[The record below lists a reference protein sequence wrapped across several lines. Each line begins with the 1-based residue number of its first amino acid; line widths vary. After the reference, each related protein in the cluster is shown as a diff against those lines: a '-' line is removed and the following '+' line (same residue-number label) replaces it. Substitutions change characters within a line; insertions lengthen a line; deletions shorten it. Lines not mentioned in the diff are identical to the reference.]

1 MEVGVLPRN
10 FLGGLSRS
18 PAAGSTT
25 QRSSTNLGEK
35 VAQSGGEERPSPQ
48 VSLLRGKGFRAPGR
62 PPQKPLSITVQLPTP
77 QVFPF
82 PGTTVK
88 TDGGVLG
95 KAQRHT
101 QPTPNPRPLPDGG
114 S

>member
-48 VSLLRGKGFRAPGR
+48 VSL
-62 PPQKPLSITVQLPTP
+62 
-77 QVFPF
+77 PF
-82 PGTTVK
+82 FFFF
-88 TDGGVLG
+88 
-95 KAQRHT
+95 
-101 QPTPNPRPLPDGG
+101 
-114 S
+114 